1 MRFKALF
8 VHYVYTIS
16 TGFPVHTKHIFFVNV
31 AEVRC
36 DLSDTSVGSIQLK
49 RKLRKGMNLEK
60 IIGEK
65 EVL

>member
-8 VHYVYTIS
+8 VHYVYTIP
-16 TGFPVHTKHIFFVNV
+16 TGFPVHTKHVFFVNV

-49 RKLRKGMNLEK
+49 RKFRKRMNLEK
-60 IIGEK
+60 ITGEK